1 MGRMMRKL
9 RHAFAVEQPGIA
21 EPTPDQQVPVDF
33 MCKQISKR
41 HLTTPSIV
49 AMEMCRPLNFIAAQG
64 LFFLEP
70 AIWALAPKQAMAHYR
85 DFASFL
91 EKRGSIPYICR
102 RLEEFEHQFE
112 ELEQEARSSSSSSE
126 SEESTPGD
134 D

>member
-1 MGRMMRKL
+1 MMDKL
-9 RHAFAVEQPGIA
+9 RHAFAVDPPGA
-21 EPTPDQQVPVDF
+21 VEPTPNQQIPVDWI
-33 MCKQISKR
+33 CRQVSKR
-41 HLTTPSIV
+41 HLTTPGII
-49 AMEMCRPLNFIAAQG
+49 AMEMCQPLNFVAAQG

-70 AIWALAPKQAMAHYR
+70 AMWALAPKQALAHYR

-112 ELEQEARSSSSSSE
+112 KLEQETRSARSSSSE
-126 SEESTPGD
+126 SEEDTHGD